1 MKPIGLAET
10 VRQRRQHYLYVCVNF
25 FTCDDVID
33 LDGIKQRKKREYY
46 RLCGQLTSP
55 KSGTVAYYAVGSN
68 EQNAAGLD

>member
-10 VRQRRQHYLYVCVNF
+10 VRQRRQHYLYVRVNIHMYF

-68 EQNAAGLD
+68 E